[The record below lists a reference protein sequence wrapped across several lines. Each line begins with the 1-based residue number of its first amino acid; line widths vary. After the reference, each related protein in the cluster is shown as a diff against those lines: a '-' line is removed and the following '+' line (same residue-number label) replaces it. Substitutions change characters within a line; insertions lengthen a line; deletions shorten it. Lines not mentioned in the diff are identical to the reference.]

1 MLYKPQEA
9 TSPADVFAS
18 PQPYDVPAGL
28 SPVGSHQLPGTE
40 DQMMLTSGMHAHVQ
54 EPIADPGVSP
64 WRSLV
69 APFVARRDARGAADA
84 IQQRRR
90 RELEAQVAALHRVQA
105 VIEFDLDGT
114 ILQANDNFLQ
124 ALGYRL
130 EEIQGHHHAMFVDP
144 LLAQSE
150 EYRQF
155 WAKLGRGEFDAG
167 QYRRLGKGGREI
179 WIQASYNP
187 VLDANGR
194 PYKVVKFATDI
205 TAQMQQAADVSG
217 QLAAINKSQAVIEFS
232 LDGRI
237 LSANENFLATTGY
250 TLEEVRGQHH
260 GMFVDPEQRQG
271 ADYRLF
277 WEKLGRGEYD
287 AGQYRRLGKGGR
299 EVWIQASYN
308 PILDVNGRPFKV
320 VKYATDITAQ
330 VRDTQA
336 MQQAVAQTREV
347 VAAAQGGDLTGHIAT
362 EGKSG
367 HIAEL
372 CEGINA
378 LVDAMATI
386 ITQIKFA
393 ADTIAVGASEI
404 AEGNSDL
411 SVRTEQQAAS
421 LEETAVSMKGLT
433 ATVQQTAA
441 NARQASELAS
451 GAVDV
456 AAQGGHVVHE
466 VVSTMALIN
475 ASSRRIVDIIGVIDG
490 IAFQTNILALNAAV
504 EAARA
509 GEHGRGFAVVATEI
523 RELSQ
528 RSASAAKEIKQLI
541 ADSVEKV
548 GTGTDQVESAGRTMD
563 EIVVNVKRVSALVT
577 EISAVAQQQSESIG
591 QINQAVDHIDQSTQ
605 QNAALVEEASA
616 AARSMEEQ
624 ATQLRHTVA
633 AFRVE
638 AESSAARVD
647 ADRALQARQPSL
659 RLV

>member
-1 MLYKPQEA
+1 M
-9 TSPADVFAS
+9 
-18 PQPYDVPAGL
+18 
-28 SPVGSHQLPGTE
+28 PVGSQQPGTE
-40 DQMMLTSGMHAHVQ
+40 DQMMLISRMHAPVQ
-54 EPIADPGVSP
+54 ERVADAGAGSP
-64 WRSLV
+64 WRALV
-69 APFVARRDARGAADA
+69 APFVARRDARGSANALA
-84 IQQRRR
+84 QRRQC
-90 RELEAQVAALHRVQA
+90 ELEAQVAALHRVQA

-124 ALGYRL
+124 AVGYRL
-130 EEIQGHHHAMFVDP
+130 DEIQGQHHAMFVEP
-144 LLAQSE
+144 ALAQSA
-150 EYRQF
+150 EYRDF

-167 QYRRLGKGGREI
+167 QYRRLGKGGREL

-187 VLDANGR
+187 VLDGNGR

-205 TAQMQQAADVSG
+205 TAQMQQAADFSG

-237 LSANENFLATTGY
+237 LSANDNFLATTGY
-250 TLEEVRGQHH
+250 TLEEVRGHH
-260 GMFVDPEQRQG
+260 HSLFVEPEYRQSLE
-271 ADYRLF
+271 YRQF

-308 PILDVNGRPFKV
+308 PIFDMNGRPFKV

-330 VRDTQA
+330 VRDTHA

-347 VAAAQGGDLTGHIAT
+347 VAAAKGGDLTGHIAT
-362 EGKSG
+362 QDKTGP
-367 HIAEL
+367 IAEL

-378 LVDAMATI
+378 LVEAMAGI
-386 ITQIKFA
+386 ISQIKFA

-475 ASSRRIVDIIGVIDG
+475 QSSRRIVDIIGVIDG

-548 GTGTDQVESAGRTMD
+548 GTGTGQVESAGRTMD
-563 EIVVNVKRVSALVT
+563 EIVVNVKRVSALIT
-577 EISAVAQQQSESIG
+577 EISTVAQQQSESIG
-591 QINQAVDHIDQSTQ
+591 QINQAVDHIDEGTQ

-624 ATQLRHTVA
+624 ATQLLQTVA
-633 AFRVE
+633 AFRVD
-638 AESSAARVD
+638 AGQGAARTAGVV
-647 ADRALQARQPSL
+647 AMHGGHPTL